1 MQNSSLMSEQKLFI
15 TLDDVPIEGK
25 VVLVREDFNVPI
37 SNGNI
42 LDYTRIQAGLPT
54 IKKILKGGG
63 KVILLSHLG
72 RPREGQFD
80 ESCSLAPVAKALSN
94 LLGED
99 VKFVSDWNR
108 LDTSQKQRVIL
119 LENVRFQNGETS
131 DDEKLSRQMAAM
143 CDVYVNDAF
152 AAAHRSHASTHGV
165 AKYAPVVCAGPLMV
179 REMEALTAAFKNPER
194 PLVAIVGGSK
204 VSTKL
209 EVLRSLLSRVDQL
222 IVGGGIANTFMKAT
236 GIHIGKSLCED
247 DLLDTAREITG
258 LADQQR
264 KEIPIPVDVVCGKAI
279 DENAEAVT
287 KAVSEIQDDDLILD
301 IGPETARIYSD
312 ILLGARTIIWNGPL
326 GVFELDQ
333 FGKGTEIVGKAIAD
347 SEAFSVAGGGDTL
360 SAISKYGIAPDISYI
375 TTAGGAFLE
384 YLEGKTLPAI
394 AILEECARAWNATE
408 QEY

>member
-1 MQNSSLMSEQKLFI
+1 MSEQKLFI
-15 TLDDVPIEGK
+15 TLDDVPVNGK
-25 VVLVREDFNVPI
+25 IVLVREDFNVPI

-54 IKKILKGGG
+54 IKKILKAGG

-72 RPREGQFD
+72 RPKEGQFD
-80 ESCSLAPVAKALSN
+80 ETCSLAPVAKAVSN

-108 LDTSQKQRVIL
+108 LDTGQKQRVIL
-119 LENVRFQNGETS
+119 LENVRFQIGETS
-131 DDEKLSRQMAAM
+131 DDERLSRRMASM

-194 PLVAIVGGSK
+194 PLIAIVGGSK

-209 EVLRSLLSRVDQL
+209 EVLRSLLSQVDKL
-222 IVGGGIANTFMKAT
+222 IVGGGIANTFMKAA
-236 GIHIGKSLCED
+236 GLEIGKSLCED
-247 DLLDTAREITG
+247 DLLDTAREIIG
-258 LADQQR
+258 HANQHD
-264 KEIPIPVDVVCGKAI
+264 KEIPIPVDVVCGKTM
-279 DENAEAVT
+279 DEKAQAESKLVNE
-287 KAVSEIQDDDLILD
+287 VQDDDLILD
-301 IGPETARIYSD
+301 IGAQTARLYSD
-312 ILLGARTIIWNGPL
+312 MLLGAKTIIWNGPL

-333 FGKGTEIVGKAIAD
+333 FGKGTETIGKAIAD

-360 SAISKYGIAPDISYI
+360 SAISKYGIAANISYI

-394 AILEECARAWNATE
+394 AILEECARAWKATE
-408 QEY
+408 KEY

>member
-1 MQNSSLMSEQKLFI
+1 MSDQKLFI
-15 TLDDVPIEGK
+15 TLDDVPLDGK

-37 SNGNI
+37 NNGNI

-54 IKKILKGGG
+54 IKKIIKDGG

-72 RPREGQFD
+72 RPKEGQFD
-80 ESCSLAPVAKALSN
+80 ETCSLAPVARALSN
-94 LLGED
+94 LLGEE

-119 LENVRFQNGETS
+119 LENVRFQVGETGN
-131 DDEKLSRQMAAM
+131 DENLSRQMASM

-209 EVLRSLLSRVDQL
+209 EVLRSLLTRVDQL

-236 GIHIGKSLCED
+236 GIHIGNSLCED
-247 DLLDTAREITG
+247 DLLETARDILK
-258 LADQQR
+258 LADQQG
-264 KEIPIPVDVVCGKAI
+264 KEIPIPVDVVCGKAMN
-279 DENAEAVT
+279 EKAEAVI
-287 KAVSEIQDDDLILD
+287 KPVKEVEDDDLILD
-301 IGPETARIYSD
+301 IGPHTAKIYSD
-312 ILLGARTIIWNGPL
+312 MLLGARTIIWNGPL

-333 FGKGTEIVGKAIAD
+333 FGRGTETVGRAIAD

-384 YLEGKTLPAI
+384 FLEGKTLPAI
-394 AILEECARAWNATE
+394 AILEECARAWKATE